1 MLAEEMYEG
10 GHYDFMVVAAQTA
23 CELLME
29 GAQSSWL
36 SPVTQLN
43 RSRRSSHVERRNALV
58 HKGAREI
65 PAKGQGHL
73 EALRWA
79 RVVEVVM
86 RVVGQRRCRCVPEAR
101 AVISPPSVIDGHR

>member
-1 MLAEEMYEG
+1 MLSKPGFFMLAEEMYDG
-10 GHYDFMVVAAQTA
+10 GHYDFTVVAARTA

-29 GAQSSWL
+29 GARSSWL

-65 PAKGQGHL
+65 PAKEQGHL

-86 RVVGQRRCRCVPEAR
+86 RVVGNGVAVVCRKLAR
-101 AVISPPSVIDGHR
+101 